1 MSVANE
7 KLIRDSSVY
16 IFAVLISLMMVE
28 EVIGAQD
35 LISDSPPSVSFDAFP
50 LPLKRTYV
58 SSEAGTPA
66 GKAKLDDPFPN
77 DYPPCTTVMLE
88 DVRKFPESKEPR
100 YYFPSR
106 NVLRVYR
113 ISNVETAPYK
123 TIQADI
129 KSLQKLLRE
138 RPTAIAEFVQDEKHY
153 LQLPDYPPRNSA
165 HAFQVKLSYLDGA
178 WGSAVCYVTQFTQ
191 DGGTPANN
199 EELTY
204 IVQGISK
211 DNQFYISA
219 DFSITHPKL
228 PNRIQDTPHR
238 AKGDYAPDRDL
249 LSKQSDSSFAP
260 ALDKIRTW
268 ISSLEIN
275 LVADD

>member
-1 MSVANE
+1 MKSTAYTLTVLVVLLAIESVCAAESDAN
-7 KLIRDSSVY
+7 DSIPS
-16 IFAVLISLMMVE
+16 ISF
-28 EVIGAQD
+28 G
-35 LISDSPPSVSFDAFP
+35 AFP

-58 SSEAGTPA
+58 ISEAGTPA
-66 GKAKLDDPFPN
+66 DKANMNDPFPN

-88 DVRKFPESKEPR
+88 DIRKFPESKEPR

-113 ISNVETAPYK
+113 ISNVNTAPYK

-129 KSLQKLLRE
+129 KSLRKLLKE
-138 RPTAIAEFVQDEKHY
+138 KPTAIPDDYEHA
-153 LQLPDYPPRNSA
+153 LPDYPPRNSA
-165 HAFQVKLSYLDGA
+165 HAFQVKLSYLDTA
-178 WGSAVCYVTQFTQ
+178 RGSAVCYVTQFTQ

-211 DNQFYISA
+211 DNQFYVSA

-228 PNRIQDTPHR
+228 PNRIEDTPR
-238 AKGDYAPDRDL
+238 RTKGDYGPDRAL
-249 LSKQSDSSFAP
+249 LSKQADSSFAP

-268 ISSLEIN
+268 LTSLQIN
-275 LVADD
+275 EDT